1 MRNIAKKLKI
11 LIASILSLPI
21 IAITFLITDGHSD
34 NYKESDVGVV
44 LGNKVNSD
52 GTLSPRLEG
61 RLTKAYEL
69 YKNRVIEKIIVSGG
83 IGVEGMDEALT
94 MKKYLNRWGVPE
106 NRIIA
111 DRNGVNTYNT
121 AKNVK
126 KYMNANNW
134 KSVVII
140 TSYHHISRTRL
151 AFHRFGIKNVT
162 CAHADYYELRDIVTI
177 FRELAACCYYLIRN
191 YE

>member
-1 MRNIAKKLKI
+1 MKNIAKKLKI
-11 LIASILSLPI
+11 LIACILSLPI
-21 IAITFLITDGHSD
+21 IGITFLITDGHLD

-69 YKNRVIEKIIVSGG
+69 YKNRVIGKIIVSGG
-83 IGVEGMDEALT
+83 IGAEGMDEALT
-94 MKKYLNRWGVPE
+94 MKKYLNKRGVPE

-111 DRNGVNTYNT
+111 DRNGLNTYNT

-126 KYMNANNW
+126 RYMNVNNW

-140 TSYHHISRTRL
+140 TSYHHISRTKL

-162 CAHADYYELRDIVTI
+162 CAHADYYELRDIVAV
-177 FRELAACCYYLIRN
+177 FRESAACLYYLIRN

>member
-21 IAITFLITDGHSD
+21 IGITFLITDGHLD

-69 YKNRVIEKIIVSGG
+69 YKNRVIGKIIVSGG

-94 MKKYLNRWGVPE
+94 MKKYLNKRGVPE

-140 TSYHHISRTRL
+140 TSYHHISRTKL

-162 CAHADYYELRDIVTI
+162 CAHADYYELRDIVTV
-177 FRELAACCYYLIRN
+177 FRELAACFYYLIRN

>member
-1 MRNIAKKLKI
+1 MNLKI
-11 LIASILSLPI
+11 STISVLSLPI
-21 IAITFLITDGHSD
+21 IAIIFLVTDGHLD
-34 NYKESDVGVV
+34 NYTKSDIGVV

-52 GTLSPRLEG
+52 GTLSPRLKG

-69 YKNRVIEKIIVSGG
+69 FKNQVTERIIVSGG
-83 IGVEGMDEALT
+83 IGIEGIDEAIT
-94 MKKYLNRWGVPE
+94 MKKYLIKWGVPE

-111 DRNGVNTYNT
+111 DSNGINTYHT

-126 KYMNANNW
+126 NYMNTQNW

-140 TSYHHISRTRL
+140 TQYHHISRTKL
-151 AFHRFGIKNVT
+151 AFRRFGIKNIT
-162 CAHADYYELRDIVTI
+162 CAHADYYEFRDIYSI
-177 FRELAACCYYLIRN
+177 FRELAACCYYLIRE